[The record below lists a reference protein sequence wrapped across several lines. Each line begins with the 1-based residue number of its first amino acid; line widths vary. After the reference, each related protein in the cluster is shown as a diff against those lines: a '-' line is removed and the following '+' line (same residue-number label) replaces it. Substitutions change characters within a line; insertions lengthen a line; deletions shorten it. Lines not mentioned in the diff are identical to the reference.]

1 RVIRRREFIRAFQN
15 CNKSKDMKANK
26 AIQLGRKFGSWLVI
40 GITLLAACSAGK
52 TDVRKLVEGG
62 ATAMNSYDLGILF
75 GEERLLDYQS
85 LNGRQ
90 WGTVRFRTNGTI
102 ALEWHSWWGRKG
114 STVGTWL
121 ISKDRICY
129 TWPEWPSLSGCT
141 HWYRTG
147 EGKFAEATETGRV
160 LYNVAI
166 K

>member
-1 RVIRRREFIRAFQN
+1 
-15 CNKSKDMKANK
+15 MKANK
-26 AIQLGRKFGSWLVI
+26 AIQPRRKFGSWLVI
-40 GITLLAACSAGK
+40 GITLFAACSAGMI
-52 TDVRKLVEGG
+52 DVRKLVEGG
-62 ATAMNSYDLGILF
+62 ATAMNSYDLTILF

-85 LNGRQ
+85 PNGRQ

-102 ALEWHSWWGRKG
+102 TLEWHSWWVLKG

-141 HWYRTG
+141 RWYRTG